1 MSKIVK
7 IVKNC
12 SKLSKSS
19 QIVNM
24 LIMFWTGQL
33 LKQAY
38 KDYSKRTSWVEEF
51 KKGDKAYTMRM
62 KGEPRDINALKQ
74 SWK

>member
-1 MSKIVK
+1 
-7 IVKNC
+7 
-12 SKLSKSS
+12 
-19 QIVNM
+19 M